1 MEQDRKMG
9 AGSTLMAVGSTLMA
23 AGSTLMVLVIAFVLV
38 LAAFYGLDHLIMGMQ
53 GLPLNLDL
61 SPAG

>member
-1 MEQDRKMG
+1 MEQKGKMG
-9 AGSTLMAVGSTLMA
+9 TGSTLMAVM
-23 AGSTLMVLVIAFVLV
+23 IAFVLV

-53 GLPLNLDL
+53 GLPLNMDL

>member
-1 MEQDRKMG
+1 MG
-9 AGSTLMAVGSTLMA
+9 DEKRLGILGTAAVTLVAFAV
-23 AGSTLMVLVIAFVLV
+23 V
-38 LAAFYGLDHLIMGMQ
+38 LAAFYGLDLLVMGIQ

>member
-1 MEQDRKMG
+1 MEQDCKMA
-9 AGSTLMAVGSTLMA
+9 AGSTLMAV
-23 AGSTLMVLVIAFVLV
+23 VIAFLLV